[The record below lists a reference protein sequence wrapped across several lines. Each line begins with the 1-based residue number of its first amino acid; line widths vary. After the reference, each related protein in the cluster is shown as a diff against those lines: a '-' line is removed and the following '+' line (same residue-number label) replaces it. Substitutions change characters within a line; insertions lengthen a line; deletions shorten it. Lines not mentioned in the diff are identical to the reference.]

1 MRLKIAH
8 RTEYHYETPPDYGL
22 QRIRLT
28 PQERSTQRV
37 HSWNIAIEGAREEV
51 RYIDSFGN
59 ETRLL
64 SMDSG
69 EHALAIEATRSAQRR
84 PPPPRKRP

>member
-8 RTEYHYETPPDYGL
+8 RTEYHYERPPDYGL

-51 RYIDSFGN
+51 RYLDSFGN
-59 ETRLL
+59 ETRLQ

-69 EHALAIEATRSAQRR
+69 ER
-84 PPPPRKRP
+84 